1 MLRLTLETPRTAA
14 CQSPLSMGFPRQEY
28 WNGLPFPF
36 PRDLPNPGMEPESP
50 MLTGRFF
57 TTEPP
62 GMVVYADDMKIKD
75 GDSEVQRKQN
85 GLEAVMGNKNMRGF
99 VQKPR
104 YQ

>member
-1 MLRLTLETPRTAA
+1 
-14 CQSPLSMGFPRQEY
+14 
-28 WNGLPFPF
+28 
-36 PRDLPNPGMEPESP
+36 

>member
-1 MLRLTLETPRTAA
+1 MTAA

-36 PRDLPNPGMEPESP
+36 PWDRPNPGMEPESP

-57 TTEPP
+57 TTKPP

-85 GLEAVMGNKNMRGF
+85 GEAVMGNKNMRGF
-99 VQKPR
+99 AQKPR

>member
-1 MLRLTLETPRTAA
+1 
-14 CQSPLSMGFPRQEY
+14 
-28 WNGLPFPF
+28 
-36 PRDLPNPGMEPESP
+36 MEPESP